1 MLLYQGGDGK
11 IMSYQI
17 WLFDQTGN
25 KVAVLQNAFN
35 VRRKTKA
42 NCAPTLSFTIPADD
56 EKTVNITSSNE
67 AKIWNTK
74 KSRFEGLYCLDDA
87 TDRWGSSEKFIDC
100 NYTGAIVRLEREKNI
115 SYDTTVTPKT
125 PTQVITGLL
134 ALQQRT
140 PAITVGTIEPIT
152 SFAFAI
158 ENANLLTA
166 IFKLPELLGGYIEV
180 DESRALNWWN
190 EPTGSPTREIRYQ
203 KQLKSMTRKVDH
215 TTIIN
220 RLYAYGYGE
229 GDAQL
234 KLTDAGEA
242 HEYIETDP
250 APTAA
255 TLQIDRITDLRITHP
270 STLLLWAQRVLA
282 EYSVPIYSYTVDIVN
297 LAEHKDYNFDLED
310 MTVGAIV
317 RVVNPDLIDSLTG
330 TAINVNVKVVSVDT
344 DLSKPESITL
354 ELANATK
361 SLADLIGNTNTF
373 KNIAENVACR
383 ISAGNVVVLGTFTV
397 QGWATAGQTT
407 IDGGNITTNTIT
419 ADAIKTSTL
428 NAKTI
433 TLGTTGGDS
442 IIKSGNY
449 SAGSAGWQIKANGD
463 AEFNN
468 VTVRGTIAT
477 TTLSSGSTL
486 TIGGTMQSAN
496 YDPGSAGWQID
507 GDGFCT
513 FVGAI
518 SCWNIDSNGTVEA
531 LRIQG
536 TSWVVTDTYF
546 GFWEECAP
554 GDADINSLYVYNNH
568 LCFKNYA
575 GTSYTLI

>member
-1 MLLYQGGDGK
+1 
-11 IMSYQI
+11 MSYQVWI
-17 WLFDQTGN
+17 YAQTGT
-25 KVAVLQNAFN
+25 KLAVLQNASSIKRN
-35 VRRKTKA
+35 VGT
-42 NCAPTLSFTIPADD
+42 NCAPTLSFSIPADD
-56 EKTVNITSSNE
+56 EKTSLITSSNE
-67 AKIWNTK
+67 VRIWNTK
-74 KSRFEGLYCLDDA
+74 KSRFEGLYCLDDT
-87 TDRWGSSEKFIDC
+87 TDRWGSSGKFIDC
-100 NYTGAIVRLEREKNI
+100 NYTGVIVRLSKEKNI
-115 SYDTTVTPKT
+115 SYDTTATPKT
-125 PTQVITGLL
+125 PTQVITALL

-140 PAITVGTIEPIT
+140 PAITVGTIEPTT
-152 SFAFAI
+152 SFCFAI
-158 ENANLLTA
+158 ENATLLESV
-166 IFKLPELLGGYIEV
+166 FKLPELLGGYITV
-180 DESRALNWWN
+180 DDDRKLNWLN
-190 EPTGSPTREIRYQ
+190 EPAGSPTREIRYQ
-203 KQLKSMTRKVDH
+203 KQLRSMTRKVDH
-215 TTIIN
+215 TSIIN

-242 HEYIETDP
+242 HEYIETSP
-250 APTAA
+250 APSPDE
-255 TLQIDRITDLRITHP
+255 LQIDRITDLRITHP

-282 EYSVPIYSYTVDIVN
+282 EYSVPVYSYTVDIVN
-297 LAEHKDYNFDLED
+297 LAEHANYNFDLED

-330 TAINVNVKVVSVDT
+330 NPINVNVKVVSVET
-344 DLSKPESITL
+344 DLSNPENITL

-361 SLADLIGNTNTF
+361 SLADLMGNTNTF

-397 QGWATAGQTT
+397 QGWATAGETT

-477 TTLSSGSTL
+477 STIGAGSTVSVAG
-486 TIGGTMQSAN
+486 TIQSSNYSPGT
-496 YDPGSAGWQID
+496 AGWKLGATGAMQLNENLDSTASIYAESGTIAGLHVYSNTGFILLENIANSAAPSRSIYTTD
-507 GDGFCT
+507 GVT
-513 FVGAI
+513 
-518 SCWNIDSNGTVEA
+518 
-531 LRIQG
+531 LR
-536 TSWVVTDTYF
+536 WKDKDDNYH
-546 GFWEECAP
+546 
-554 GDADINSLYVYNNH
+554 NLY
-568 LCFKNYA
+568 
-575 GTSYTLI
+575 